1 MHRTKHGLVTTAS
14 VLAGLMAMPIHA
26 AGQPTVPGD
35 RSILYYKIGGGEPVS
50 RPANPNTTTLK
61 IGLAGT
67 ARLNYSCGRFD
78 AGITIENLMNGFSKL
93 GTAIS
98 GAVKAGIA
106 ALPMYIFQR
115 ASPGLYELFQTY
127 QKKAETEWNI
137 ALKSCEE
144 MEAQIKQGGDPYAEW
159 LSMAKGEHWKDESKA
174 TQDAAEAKRRVE
186 TDGGT
191 KGLTWIG
198 GVRKG
203 GRNQDAIEVIR
214 DITQAGYNVTLNK
227 PPAAPA
233 TAVYPPTTKLA
244 AAFPSPKV
252 AADWAVSVIGDR
264 QIALC
269 DEVGCQAKSS
279 TPGSGLLPKYEAE
292 RPTVDKQLQAVVNS
306 PSAPPYLE
314 LEKASAPGVAITRE
328 LIEALRALRHPDR
341 QIVIER
347 LAMEIAQ
354 ARIVDKALMVRN
366 VLLTGG
372 GVPEA
377 GWEPAQKELR
387 ERVDQ
392 LNRHMDDL
400 LFETRM
406 RREVVST
413 TARDVLEVFR
423 AERAQSTSTRQQEG
437 VDQRPMENGRVQ

>member
-1 MHRTKHGLVTTAS
+1 MKTSLVTA
-14 VLAGLMAMPIHA
+14 ALMALAIHA
-26 AGQPTVPGD
+26 AAEPVVPGD

-50 RPANPNTTTLK
+50 RPANPSTTTLK
-61 IGLAGT
+61 IGLGGT
-67 ARLNYSCGRFD
+67 ARLSYSCGRFD

-137 ALKSCEE
+137 SLKTCEE

-159 LSMAKGEHWKDESKA
+159 LSMAKGEHWKDESKS

-198 GVRKG
+198 GARKG

-214 DITQAGYNVTLNK
+214 DITQAGYNVTLNR

-233 TAVYPPTTKLA
+233 TAAYPPTTKLA
-244 AAFPSPKV
+244 AAFPTPKV

-264 QIALC
+264 QISLC
-269 DEVGCQAKSS
+269 DEVGCQAKSA

-292 RPTVDKQLQAVVNS
+292 RPTAEKQLDTVVNS
-306 PSAPPYLE
+306 TAAPTYAD

-328 LIEALRALRHPDR
+328 LVEALRGMRPTDR
-341 QIVIER
+341 RIVLGR
-347 LAMEIAQ
+347 LAMEVAQ

-366 VLLTGG
+366 VMLTGG

-413 TARDVLEVFR
+413 TARDVLEAFR
-423 AERAQSTSTRQQEG
+423 AERVQSTSTRQQDG
-437 VDQRPMENGRVQ
+437 TDQRPMENGRVQ

>member
-1 MHRTKHGLVTTAS
+1 M
-14 VLAGLMAMPIHA
+14 
-26 AGQPTVPGD
+26 QPTRIALAAAVLTAALAQASAQPIVPGD

-50 RPANPNTTTLK
+50 RPAHPNTTTLK
-61 IGLAGT
+61 IGLGGT

-78 AGITIENLMNGFSKL
+78 AGITIENLMNGFAKL

-137 ALKSCEE
+137 ALKTCEE

-159 LSMAKGEHWKDESKA
+159 LSMAKGEQWKDESKS
-174 TQDAAEAKRRVE
+174 TQDAAEAKHRVE
-186 TDGGT
+186 TNGGT

-198 GVRKG
+198 GARKG

-233 TAVYPPTTKLA
+233 ATVHPPTTKLS
-244 AAFPSPKV
+244 AAFPSPRV

-269 DEVGCQAKSS
+269 DEVGCQSKSS

-292 RPTVDKQLQAVVNS
+292 RPTAERQLEAVVRGTS
-306 PSAPPYLE
+306 TPPYAD
-314 LEKASAPGVAITRE
+314 LEKASAPGVAITRD
-328 LIEALRALRHPDR
+328 LVEALRAMRPSDR
-341 QIVIER
+341 QIMLGR
-347 LAMEIAQ
+347 LAMEVAQ

-413 TARDVLEVFR
+413 TARDVLEAFR
-423 AERAQSTSTRQQEG
+423 AERALSTATRQQEG
-437 VDQRPMENGRVQ
+437 TDKRPLENGRVQ